1 MQRHNDQNHGDSD
14 NEAVLNEVVRN
25 TEMGKN
31 TTEQLIHIT
40 EDRQLKASLLNQQR
54 QFRQLNQRAHTALAA
69 LGTHGHGQGRMAKM
83 AAHMGIASKTMTDKS
98 SRNLADMLIQG
109 ATQGY
114 TDCEMARRDHP
125 RRLRRRDAAAGRTAD
140 PGAGHRPGNEELSVT
155 RGGSRPFGK
164 APG

>member
-69 LGTHGHGQGRMAKM
+69 LGTHGHGQGRIAKM
-83 AAHMGIASKTMTDKS
+83 AAHMGIASKAMTDKS

-125 RRLRRRDAAAGRTAD
+125 DASAGAMQLLD
-140 PGAGHRPGNEELSVT
+140 ELQT
-155 RGGSRPFGK
+155 LEQDIAREMK
-164 APG
+164 NYL

>member
-1 MQRHNDQNHGDSD
+1 MQRRNDQNHGDSD

-40 EDRQLKASLLNQQR
+40 DDRQLKASLLSQQR
-54 QFRQLNQRAHTALAA
+54 QFRQLNQKAHAALAA
-69 LGTHGHGQGRMAKM
+69 LGTHGHGQSKMAKM
-83 AAHMGIASKTMTDKS
+83 ATTMGIKSKTMADKS
-98 SRNLADMLIQG
+98 SRNLADMLIRG

-125 RRLRRRDAAAGRTAD
+125 NAST
-140 PGAGHRPGNEELSVT
+140 GAMQLLDELQT
-155 RGGSRPFGK
+155 LEQDIAREMK
-164 APG
+164 NYL